1 MHPAVVAISVLA
13 SIAAALVF
21 AALYAIFAKPL
32 TPGGKKRQQEV
43 INGFQIAGGI
53 LLGWVLAKAKGP
65 IPHDS
70 APEPT
75 CHVLVAIW

>member
-1 MHPAVVAISVLA
+1 MHPAVVTISVLA

-53 LLGWVLAKAKGP
+53 LLGWVLVKAKGGRSSTM
-65 IPHDS
+65 DS
-70 APEPT
+70 DLMRA
-75 CHVLVAIW
+75 ARI